1 MTRIAIAVSCAAFL
15 LAGCDLSSSSR
26 KEKEAA
32 PVHSGGAVPT
42 IETAAK
48 KKTRKGEAV
57 APVAPAAD
65 PSQPVV
71 PALPADVDLGTTNV
85 ELGAHALMLAQEEH
99 AQGILGGKS
108 ISDRHLYVYLTWLPQ
123 MTERQAML
131 QKIVDERGV
140 AHQADLAEAVRVAK
154 NEATMDATEA
164 QLSNAVA
171 AERRK
176 TVPVLTRDEVDIL
189 E

>member
-26 KEKEAA
+26 KEKDAA

-42 IETAAK
+42 IQPTEK
-48 KKTRKGEAV
+48 KKVKKGEV
-57 APVAPAAD
+57 ASAAPAVD
-65 PSQPVV
+65 PSQPPV
-71 PALPADVDLGTTNV
+71 PPLPADVDLGTTNV
-85 ELGAHALMLAQEEH
+85 ELGAHALMVAQEEH

-108 ISDRHLYVYLTWLPQ
+108 ISDRHLYLYLAWLPQ

-140 AHQADLAEAVRVAK
+140 AHQADVAEATRVAR
-154 NEATMDATEA
+154 NEATMDETEER
-164 QLSNAVA
+164 LSKAVA

-176 TVPVLTRDEVDIL
+176 TVPVLTPDEVDIL

>member
-1 MTRIAIAVSCAAFL
+1 MSRIAIAVSCAVFL
-15 LAGCDLSSSSR
+15 LAGCDLTSSSR
-26 KEKEAA
+26 TAKEAA

-42 IETAAK
+42 SEPTAT
-48 KKTRKGEAV
+48 KKTRKGEDAV
-57 APVAPAAD
+57 TTPAVD
-65 PSQPVV
+65 PSQPAV

-85 ELGAHALMLAQEEH
+85 ELGAHALMVAQEEQ

-108 ISDRHLYVYLTWLPQ
+108 ISDRHRYLYLAWLPQ
-123 MTERQAML
+123 MAERQAML

-140 AHQADLAEAVRVAK
+140 AHQADLAEATRVAR
-154 NEATMDATEA
+154 NEAAMAATEA
-164 QLSNAVA
+164 ELSKAVA